1 MGTEHPQSAR
11 DPDGD
16 SEVIRSEASAPLDEL
31 TRVSLSS
38 PESFYEPILQ
48 KGTKYLGQGRAARKV
63 TRPGSVATLLL
74 APLTD
79 NPAG

>member
-1 MGTEHPQSAR
+1 MGTEHTQSAQH
-11 DPDGD
+11 PDGD

-48 KGTKYLGQGRAARKV
+48 KGTKYLGHGRAARKV
-63 TRPGSVATLLL
+63 TRPGSVATRLLV
-74 APLTD
+74 PLTD
-79 NPAG
+79 NPVG